1 MSFKHLVFWCF
12 CACLIGCSDSPNSG
26 VVRFYLG
33 DTTFV
38 SLKTSLPAEG
48 EDLIVYNA
56 SERVVLNN
64 VDNDVFSVPIY
75 GGSLVGKW
83 NSDGAFCGTWID
95 SLRPN
100 NYSVALEITHVVS
113 EPPCNEE
120 RVKTVY
126 ETSLGLLV
134 TEVFCDSVVGTFLT
148 PTGDYR
154 YLSGTISNKSLVL
167 NTFDGAHLFYFS
179 ATISGDSLTNGVF
192 KSGLHY
198 GVSWAGVKT
207 DNLVPGW
214 SSHQPYNKDR
224 VFEFKATALNGKDL
238 IINRTWLEG
247 RGKSLLVMDVF
258 GTWCPNCYDEI
269 NLLKEL
275 KTKYPQVEFLSLAFE
290 RGDKKQALK
299 RIQYFKNEQEIS
311 WDILYGGVSKKQLA
325 DSVVPF
331 LGGVN
336 SFPTTLFYPLDG
348 DPVVHTGFNGPATP
362 FYSNEV
368 DFYDGVIKQFIE

>member
-26 VVRFYLG
+26 VARFYLG
-33 DTTFV
+33 DTTCV

-64 VDNDVFSVPIY
+64 VDNEVFSVPIY
-75 GGSLVGKW
+75 DGSLVGKW
-83 NSDGAFCGTWID
+83 NSDGDFCGTWID

-100 NYSVALEITHVVS
+100 NYSVALEITPVVS

-154 YLSGTISNKSLVL
+154 YLNGTISNKSLVL

-192 KSGLHY
+192 KSGVY
-198 GVSWAGVKT
+198 YEESWAGFKT
-207 DNLVPGW
+207 DSLIPGW
-214 SSHQPYNKDR
+214 SSHQPYNNDR
-224 VFEFKATALNGKDL
+224 VFEFKATALNGKEVINTNYTIVNSVLVATSERPEIKIDWRIYTKNPDSPLIRDL
-238 IINRTWLEG
+238 IIEG
-247 RGKSLLVMDVF
+247 
-258 GTWCPNCYDEI
+258 
-269 NLLKEL
+269 
-275 KTKYPQVEFLSLAFE
+275 LSLARTQKEEF
-290 RGDKKQALK
+290 
-299 RIQYFKNEQEIS
+299 S
-311 WDILYGGVSKKQLA
+311 SIL
-325 DSVVPF
+325 
-331 LGGVN
+331 N
-336 SFPTTLFYPLDG
+336 SNDG
-348 DPVVHTGFNGPATP
+348 DIKALFKTLEKF
-362 FYSNEV
+362 SNNS
-368 DFYDGVIKQFIE
+368 